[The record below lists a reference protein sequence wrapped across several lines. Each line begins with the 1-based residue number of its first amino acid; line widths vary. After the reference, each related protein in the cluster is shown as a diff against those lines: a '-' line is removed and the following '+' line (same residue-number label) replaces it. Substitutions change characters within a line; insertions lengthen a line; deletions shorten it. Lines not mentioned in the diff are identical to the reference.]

1 MKINGFGKLIIGLGV
16 TGALL
21 VGGVTALYLKGLPYA
36 VSHPKVI
43 KYAQDAAKKY
53 VGADL
58 LIENP
63 MLHTELSPNIE
74 FKVGRVY
81 LNKDN
86 KKLLE
91 INNFSTAL
99 SFKEILAKKL
109 IIKKLVAVGIYAD
122 VNGILKLVPDQKEK
136 KEQKND
142 WVFDIYDAHMGV
154 RTADIIYAINKDTL
168 VNLHGERIGVNNA
181 DKGKR
186 YVYFQLTSDIS
197 KNNKHVVLKLN
208 DNKKVFFENN
218 LFHIDNSPLG
228 INNSNIFII

>member
-43 KYAQDAAKKY
+43 EYAQNTAKKY

-74 FKVGRVY
+74 FKVARVY
-81 LNKDN
+81 LSKDN

-91 INNFSTAL
+91 LNDFSTAL
-99 SFKEILAKKL
+99 SFKEILAKRL

-122 VNGILKLVPDQKEK
+122 VNGILKLVPQQQED
-136 KEQKND
+136 
-142 WVFDIYDAHMGV
+142 
-154 RTADIIYAINKDTL
+154 NKDKKM
-168 VNLHGERIGVNNA
+168 IG
-181 DKGKR
+181 
-186 YVYFQLTSDIS
+186 FLIFTMLIW
-197 KNNKHVVLKLN
+197 VLEQQILYMQ
-208 DNKKVFFENN
+208 
-218 LFHIDNSPLG
+218 
-228 INNSNIFII
+228 